1 MHKCAKILEEI
12 MKDKMAVLG
21 TGAIGS
27 SVGADLTKAGYDV
40 TLIDQWPAHVEAMKA
55 DGLRVTMTDED
66 LHTPV
71 RVIHICD
78 VCTLT
83 EPFDIVFLTAKSYDS
98 CWMTEL
104 IKPYL
109 KPGGVLVSLQNSLND
124 ELIAPII
131 GPTRD
136 VGCVVELS
144 AEAFEPARVK
154 RNTTHSGTWFAV
166 GELHGRITPR
176 AEKLAEIL
184 SCVGKTDI
192 TTNIWGAKWTK
203 LIANSMLQAPIGI
216 LGLYEQEAT
225 DIPEVFDFCIRLGR
239 EAMAVGTTLGYT
251 IEAIY
256 GLSAE
261 EFRGSTDEVLKK
273 NLRTLV
279 SHIGKEARN
288 SVLQDH
294 LKGRYSEVDQL
305 NGLVVKK
312 GQAAGVPTPLNAAVV
327 AVTRQIQKGDLKP
340 DRSNLEILKK
350 LMAEA
355 KS

>member
-1 MHKCAKILEEI
+1 VEEI
-12 MKDKMAVLG
+12 MKDKIAVLG

-71 RVIHICD
+71 RAIHICD

-98 CWMTEL
+98 CWMAEL

-109 KPGGVLVSLQNSLND
+109 KPSGVLVSLQNSLND

-144 AEAFEPARVK
+144 AEIFEPARVK

-176 AEKLAEIL
+176 AEKLAAIL

-239 EAMAVGTTLGYT
+239 EAMAVGTALGYT

-256 GLSAE
+256 GLSAD

-273 NLRTLV
+273 NLQTLV
-279 SHIGKEARN
+279 RHIGKEARN

-305 NGLVVKK
+305 NGLVVEK
-312 GQAAGVPTPLNAAVV
+312 GRAAGVPAPLNAAVV

-355 KS
+355 RS